1 MTHYVSHCVPQDCS
15 LIVADIQTAKGQE
28 TARFNKTIGGKSGG
42 CHSSAIDLIV
52 LETGQVQC
60 DMPSLQ
66 LQEGQAGGPS
76 RNQCAAVSTDWN
88 QDTANDKMW

>member
-1 MTHYVSHCVPQDCS
+1 MIHYVSHCVPQDRS

-60 DMPSLQ
+60 DMQSLQ
-66 LQEGQAGGPS
+66 LQEGQAGI
-76 RNQCAAVSTDWN
+76 NVLQSTDWN